1 MTNGPTDQQN
11 YGWTEPVI
19 EMRGGKM
26 GMTNESITMIVM
38 ITLSLLSML
47 LTQAKPLIDVLMAQ
61 WLSSSADASLC
72 ISHYAK
78 VAYKEPNFLNKGS

>member
-1 MTNGPTDQQN
+1 
-11 YGWTEPVI
+11 
-19 EMRGGKM
+19 MRGGKM
-26 GMTNESITMIVM
+26 GMTNESTTM
-38 ITLSLLSML
+38 ITLSLLSTL
-47 LTQAKPLIDVLMAQ
+47 LTQAKPSVDAQ